1 MRCLVTGAAGFIG
14 FNLCDRLLKEGHSVY
29 GLDDMSAGRTD
40 TINYLSS
47 KYDRFIFQTGDIRN
61 PMAVGFIL
69 SSFKPDVIF
78 NQAASKKNICLR
90 DPREDCDV
98 NAKGTLNLMLLAK
111 EYGIEKFIHASTGSV
126 YGALQESPQTE
137 KHPLNPCSYYGVSK
151 LAGERYVDF
160 MDVNTVILR
169 YFHVYGPWQDASQDR
184 GGVVAIWAHKIWR
197 GEPII
202 IHGDGTQQRSFTFV
216 GDVVEANIQAMNKHI
231 VSLDPV
237 YNCASGIK
245 VSLNE
250 LLSVMEKK
258 IGKRATIEYK
268 PVLEGDIHEF
278 DISNEKIKDRYNINF
293 KSLEDGLDETLGYY
307 QPSD

>member
-14 FNLCDRLLKEGHSVY
+14 FNLCDRLLSEGHAVF
-29 GLDDMSAGRTD
+29 GLDNMSAGRTD

-47 KYDRFIFQTGDIRN
+47 RYRHFTFLSGDIRRKED
-61 PMAVGFIL
+61 VGFIL
-69 SSFKPDVIF
+69 ETFRPDVIF
-78 NQAASKKNICLR
+78 NEAASKKNICLR

-98 NAKGTLNLMLLAK
+98 NAIGTLNLMLMAE
-111 EYGIEKFIHASTGSV
+111 EYGVEKFIHASTGSV
-126 YGALQESPQTE
+126 YGPLQESPQTE
-137 KHPLNPCSYYGVSK
+137 KHPLSPCSYYGVSK

-160 MDVNTVILR
+160 MNVNTVILR
-169 YFHVYGPWQDASQDR
+169 YFHVYGPWQDCSQDR

-216 GDVVEANIQAMNKHI
+216 GDVVNANIRAMEGA
-231 VSLDPV
+231 VGLPTV

-245 VSLNE
+245 VNLLQ
-250 LLSVMEKK
+250 LLSALERK
-258 IGKRATIEYK
+258 IGKMAAVEFK
-268 PVLEGDIHEF
+268 PALEGDIHTF
-278 DISNEKIKDRYNINF
+278 DISNGKIKNKYSINF

-307 QPSD
+307 QPTD

>member
-1 MRCLVTGAAGFIG
+1 MSRILVCGGAGFIG
-14 FNLCDRLLKEGHSVY
+14 FNLCDRLLKDGHHVTCF
-29 GLDDMSAGRTD
+29 DNISAGRTD
-40 TINYLSS
+40 TVNALSNYSKFVYIN
-47 KYDRFIFQTGDIRN
+47 GDIRN
-61 PMAVGFIL
+61 EKQVRAALEVFR
-69 SSFKPDVIF
+69 PDVIF
-78 NQAASKKNICLR
+78 NEAASKKNICLR
-90 DPREDCDV
+90 DPREDCNV

-126 YGALQESPQTE
+126 YGPLQESPQTE

-184 GGVVAIWAHKIWR
+184 GGVVAIWAHKIWK

-231 VSLDPV
+231 VPLDTV

-245 VSLNE
+245 VTLLE
-250 LLSVMEKK
+250 LLALLEKK
-258 IGKRATIEYK
+258 IGKMAAVEFK
-268 PVLEGDIHEF
+268 PALEGDIHTF
-278 DISNEKIKDRYNINF
+278 DISNEKIKCRYDINF

-307 QPSD
+307 QPTD

>member
-1 MRCLVTGAAGFIG
+1 MRCLVTGSAGFIG
-14 FNLCDRLLKEGHSVY
+14 FNLCNRLLKEGHSVF
-29 GLDDMSAGRTD
+29 GLDNMSASRTD

-47 KYDRFIFQTGDIRN
+47 RYKHFTFLCGDIRN
-61 PMAVGFIL
+61 QNDINFI
-69 SSFKPDVIF
+69 FNTFRPDVIF

-98 NAKGTLNLMLLAK
+98 NAKGTLNLLLLAK

-126 YGALQESPQTE
+126 YGPLQESPQTE
-137 KHPLNPCSYYGVSK
+137 KHPLSPCSYYGVSK

-169 YFHVYGPWQDASQDR
+169 YFHVYGPWQDYSQDR

-216 GDVVEANIQAMNKHI
+216 GDIVEANIRAMEGTI
-231 VSLDPV
+231 GLPEV
-237 YNCASGIK
+237 YNCASGLKVQLWDLIK
-245 VSLNE
+245 IL
-250 LLSVMEKK
+250 EKK
-258 IGKRATIEYK
+258 IGKMAAIEFR
-268 PVLEGDIHEF
+268 PALEGDIHTF
-278 DISNEKIKDRYNINF
+278 DISNEKIKDRYDMNF
-293 KSLEDGLDETLGYY
+293 KSLEDGLDETLSYY
-307 QPSD
+307 QPQ

>member
-14 FNLCDRLLKEGHSVY
+14 FNLCNRLLKEGHSVF
-29 GLDDMSAGRTD
+29 GLDNMSASRTD

-47 KYDRFIFQTGDIRN
+47 RYKHFTFLCGDIRN
-61 PMAVGFIL
+61 QNDINFI
-69 SSFKPDVIF
+69 FNTFRPDVIF

-98 NAKGTLNLMLLAK
+98 NAKGTLNLLLLAK

-126 YGALQESPQTE
+126 YGPLQESPQTE
-137 KHPLNPCSYYGVSK
+137 KHPLSPCSYYGVSK

-169 YFHVYGPWQDASQDR
+169 YFHVYGPWQDYSQDR

-216 GDVVEANIQAMNKHI
+216 GDIVEANIRAMEGTI
-231 VSLDPV
+231 GLPEV
-237 YNCASGIK
+237 YNCASGLKVQLWDLIK
-245 VSLNE
+245 IL
-250 LLSVMEKK
+250 EKK
-258 IGKRATIEYK
+258 IGRTAAIDFR
-268 PVLEGDIHEF
+268 PALEGDIHTF
-278 DISNEKIKDRYNINF
+278 DISNKKIKDRYKMNF

-307 QPSD
+307 QPTD

>member
-1 MRCLVTGAAGFIG
+1 MRCLVTGSAGFIG
-14 FNLCDRLLKEGHSVY
+14 FNLCNRLLKEGHSVF
-29 GLDDMSAGRTD
+29 GLDNMSASRTD

-47 KYDRFIFQTGDIRN
+47 RYKHFTFLCGDIRN
-61 PMAVGFIL
+61 QNDINFI
-69 SSFKPDVIF
+69 FNTFRPDVIF

-98 NAKGTLNLMLLAK
+98 NAKGTLNLLLLAK

-126 YGALQESPQTE
+126 YGPLQESPQTE
-137 KHPLNPCSYYGVSK
+137 KHPLSPCSYYGVSK

-169 YFHVYGPWQDASQDR
+169 YFHVYGPWQDYSQDR

-216 GDVVEANIQAMNKHI
+216 GDIVEANIRAMEGTI
-231 VSLDPV
+231 GLPEV
-237 YNCASGIK
+237 YNCASGLKVQLWDLIK
-245 VSLNE
+245 IL
-250 LLSVMEKK
+250 EKK
-258 IGKRATIEYK
+258 IGRTAAIDFR
-268 PVLEGDIHEF
+268 PALEGDIHTF
-278 DISNEKIKDRYNINF
+278 DISNKKIKDRYKMNF

-307 QPSD
+307 QPTD

>member
-1 MRCLVTGAAGFIG
+1 MRCLVTGSAGFIG
-14 FNLCDRLLKEGHSVY
+14 FNLCNRLLKEGHSVF
-29 GLDDMSAGRTD
+29 GLDNMSASRTD

-47 KYDRFIFQTGDIRN
+47 RYKHFTFLCGDIRN
-61 PMAVGFIL
+61 QNDINFI
-69 SSFKPDVIF
+69 FNTFRPDVIF

-98 NAKGTLNLMLLAK
+98 NAKGTLNLLLLAK

-126 YGALQESPQTE
+126 YGPLQESPQTE
-137 KHPLNPCSYYGVSK
+137 KHPLSPCSYYGVSK

-169 YFHVYGPWQDASQDR
+169 YFHVYGPWQDYSQDR

-216 GDVVEANIQAMNKHI
+216 GDIVEANIRAMEGTI
-231 VSLDPV
+231 GLPEV
-237 YNCASGIK
+237 YNCASGLKVQLWDLIK
-245 VSLNE
+245 IL
-250 LLSVMEKK
+250 EKK
-258 IGKRATIEYK
+258 IGRTAAIDFR
-268 PVLEGDIHEF
+268 PALEGDIHTF
-278 DISNEKIKDRYNINF
+278 DISNKKIKDRYKMNF
-293 KSLEDGLDETLGYY
+293 KSLEDGLDETLSYY
-307 QPSD
+307 QPQ

>member
-1 MRCLVTGAAGFIG
+1 MRCLVTGSAGFIG
-14 FNLCDRLLKEGHSVY
+14 FNLCDRLLSDGHSVF

-40 TINYLSS
+40 TINYLSGRYKHFTFFS
-47 KYDRFIFQTGDIRN
+47 GDIRRKED
-61 PMAVGFIL
+61 VGFIL
-69 SSFKPDVIF
+69 ETFRPDVIF

-111 EYGIEKFIHASTGSV
+111 EYGIKKFIHASTGSV

-151 LAGERYVDF
+151 LAGERYVNF
-160 MDVNTVILR
+160 MNVNTVILR
-169 YFHVYGPWQDASQDR
+169 YFHVYGPWQDSSQDR

-216 GDVVEANIQAMNKHI
+216 GDIVEANIRAMEGTI
-231 VSLDPV
+231 GLPEV
-237 YNCASGIK
+237 YNCASGLKIRLWDLIK
-245 VSLNE
+245 IL
-250 LLSVMEKK
+250 EKK
-258 IGKRATIEYK
+258 IGKPAAIDFRPA
-268 PVLEGDIHEF
+268 LEGDIHTF
-278 DISNEKIKDRYNINF
+278 DISNKKIKDRYKMNF
-293 KSLEDGLDETLGYY
+293 KSLEDGLDETLSYY
-307 QPSD
+307 QPQ

>member
-1 MRCLVTGAAGFIG
+1 MRCLVTGSAGFIG
-14 FNLCDRLLKEGHSVY
+14 FNLCNRLLKEGHSVF
-29 GLDDMSAGRTD
+29 GLDNMSASRTD

-47 KYDRFIFQTGDIRN
+47 RYKHFTFLCGDIRN
-61 PMAVGFIL
+61 QNDINFI
-69 SSFKPDVIF
+69 FNTFRPDVIF

-98 NAKGTLNLMLLAK
+98 NAKGTLNLLLLAK

-126 YGALQESPQTE
+126 YGPLQESPQTE
-137 KHPLNPCSYYGVSK
+137 KHPLSPCSYYGVSK

-169 YFHVYGPWQDASQDR
+169 YFHVYGPWQDYSQDR

-216 GDVVEANIQAMNKHI
+216 GDIVEANIRAMEGTI
-231 VSLDPV
+231 GLPEV
-237 YNCASGIK
+237 YNCASGLKVQLWDLIK
-245 VSLNE
+245 IL
-250 LLSVMEKK
+250 EKK
-258 IGKRATIEYK
+258 IGRTAAIDFR
-268 PVLEGDIHEF
+268 PALEGDIHTF
-278 DISNEKIKDRYNINF
+278 DISNKKIKDRYKMNF

-307 QPSD
+307 KPTD